1 MGIGVSVFLL
11 AVGAI
16 LTFAIEVDSTEGF
29 NINTIGI
36 ILMVAGAI
44 GLVWALLMTSR
55 RTAVG
60 TTVVEERPVRR
71 VYEDPV

>member
-29 NINTIGI
+29 NVNTVGI
-36 ILMVAGAI
+36 ILMIAGAI
-44 GLVWALLMTSR
+44 GLLWALMMTTR
-55 RTAVG
+55 RG

-71 VYEDPV
+71 VYEDPI